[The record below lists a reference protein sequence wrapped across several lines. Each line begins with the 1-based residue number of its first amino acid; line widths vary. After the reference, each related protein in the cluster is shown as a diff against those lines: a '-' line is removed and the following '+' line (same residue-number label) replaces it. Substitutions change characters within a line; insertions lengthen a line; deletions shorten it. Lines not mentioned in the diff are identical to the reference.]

1 MRGRV
6 FVCSASKLLFNL
18 NHANKSP
25 PMMVLAWSRRGA
37 LFRHSASGA
46 IRYRRLSS
54 TNVDVTESVR
64 MESEMEMHSIAELIK
79 ANPKYNR
86 SSSPLIIQSQ
96 EQLVTY
102 MNRHQIHNYL
112 FDCDGVLYRGTDP
125 MPYASRTIQ
134 CLINDGKRVFFVT
147 NSASVSR
154 KELKQ
159 KLENIL
165 NLPEGLLN
173 QDMMIGSAYA
183 ASRYLSS
190 QFPLKEKNEARRVH
204 VIGSS
209 GLCNELRSAGFDVS
223 GGPDPIGTKCGM
235 SKDELANYPF
245 IEGIIDAL
253 VCGWDPDFS
262 YRKLCIATVL
272 LQRNPTALL
281 VATNRDAYD
290 LIGVDG
296 RHMP

>member
-1 MRGRV
+1 MRGRM

-25 PMMVLAWSRRGA
+25 PMMVLARSSEGA
-37 LFRHSASGA
+37 FRHSASEA
-46 IRYRRLSS
+46 RYRRMSS
-54 TNVDVTESVR
+54 TNVDITESVR
-64 MESEMEMHSIAELIK
+64 LESEMETHSISELIM

-86 SSSPLIIQSQ
+86 LSSPLIIQSQ
-96 EQLVTY
+96 DQLINY
-102 MNRHQIHNYL
+102 MNRHPIHNYL

-134 CLINDGKRVFFVT
+134 FLINDGKRVFFVT

-159 KLENIL
+159 KLEKIL
-165 NLPEGLLN
+165 NLPAGLLK

-183 ASRYLSS
+183 ASRYLCAHL
-190 QFPLKEKNEARRVH
+190 PVKENNGARRVH

-245 IEGIIDAL
+245 LEGSIDAL
-253 VCGWDPDFS
+253 VCGWDPEFS

-272 LQRNPTALL
+272 LQRNPNSLL
-281 VATNRDAYD
+281 VATNRDPYD